1 MPLKTR
7 SEEIQSAYQN
17 AVNSGESL
25 PLISGGK
32 MGKMVFLG
40 KPTGLYHPA
49 EKPIRWYGLCNS
61 SAWKMLMF
69 A

>member
-25 PLISGGK
+25 PPISGGK

-40 KPTGLYHPA
+40 NQLVSTIQQKSQSGGMVSVTAQPG
-49 EKPIRWYGLCNS
+49 KC
-61 SAWKMLMF
+61 
-69 A
+69 